1 MKRTL
6 ILAGALAMAAA
17 QADTLTLPSIEL
29 DASQTQQNGT
39 LIWTATEDFSKTSL
53 TNYSLTFSL
62 EKDPGTTDA
71 AFFTTWGGN
80 YLMGLLLC
88 TDGSGNITLRHD
100 QEKTAFTDANVPS
113 VAWTEGGKY
122 TLTVIDSKAYLYAG
136 TEVPTST
143 PTSCVDLSL
152 AEFSTT
158 SKGGDAAPDCPWTL
172 TSGTAKLWA
181 NGQNATVAKT
191 PSTFY
196 TLTDLS
202 NVTAAQYFSA
212 PTDNTDTVPEPATA
226 TLSLL
231 ALAGLA
237 ARRRRR

>member
-1 MKRTL
+1 
-6 ILAGALAMAAA
+6 
-17 QADTLTLPSIEL
+17 
-29 DASQTQQNGT
+29 
-39 LIWTATEDFSKTSL
+39 
-53 TNYSLTFSL
+53 
-62 EKDPGTTDA
+62 
-71 AFFTTWGGN
+71 
-80 YLMGLLLC
+80 MGLLLC

-100 QEKTAFTDANVPS
+100 QEMTAFTDSNVPS
-113 VAWTEGGKY
+113 VAWTEDGKY
-122 TLTVIDSKAYLYAG
+122 TLTVIDSKAYLYTG

-143 PTSCVDLSL
+143 PTSYVDLSL
-152 AEFSTT
+152 AEFSAT
-158 SKGGDAAPDCPWTL
+158 SKGGDAAPDIPWTL

-181 NGQNATVAKT
+181 NGNATNAKT

-231 ALAGLA
+231 PLAGLA